1 MRITDHVYV
10 LSGSYYTATDM
21 RNLDRNGLLG
31 EVYGIHTPQGIIL
44 VDCGL
49 PGSGLAMIRETLAY
63 YRLEERIVCLVVT
76 HAHNDHCGSAK
87 AIQDMGAQVIAGSGD
102 APACLNGG
110 SGGWETPFDQEQLYP
125 AFTPDILIDR
135 DCEYNLYG
143 LTLRF
148 ITIPGH
154 TPGSIA
160 IHLCLDHRT
169 ILFTGDS
176 LLPYGS
182 AILDEVSFGWRG
194 DIGFSREALL
204 TSMMKLRK
212 LQVDIILPGHG
223 KICLKDGT
231 QLLNLAAKEAFSTLR

>member
-21 RNLDRNGLLG
+21 RGLDRNGLLG

-63 YRLEERIVCLVVT
+63 YGLEERIACLVVT
-76 HAHNDHCGSAK
+76 HAHNDHCGNAR
-87 AIQDMGAQVIAGSGD
+87 AIQETGARVIAGAGD
-102 APACLNGG
+102 APAFLNGG
-110 SGGWETPFDQEQLYP
+110 SGGWETPFDREQLFP
-125 AFTPDILIDR
+125 AFSPDILIER
-135 DCEYNLYG
+135 DCEHEISG

-160 IHLCLDHRT
+160 VQVGLDRRT

-194 DIGFSREALL
+194 DIGFSREALVA
-204 TSMMKLRK
+204 SMLKLRT
-212 LQVDIILPGHG
+212 LQIDIIVPGHG
-223 KICLKDGT
+223 KVCLKDGT
-231 QLLNLAAKEAFSTLR
+231 QILNMAAKEAFSTLR